1 MRVSSNGNP
10 EYRVHYV
17 NWKSKWDEWV
27 DEARVLKFNS
37 TNLKKEQ
44 VRIFYNKLINIKRD
58 VQCFQVLRTS
68 F

>member
-44 VRIFYNKLINIKRD
+44 VRIFFITSTLKLSEMYSASK
-58 VQCFQVLRTS
+58 S
-68 F
+68 